1 MDTYNNEIF
10 TRIVKAGRRTYFL
23 DVRSTKN
30 TNELYIT
37 ITEKKRTENDSE
49 KFKIFLYK
57 EDFDKFLAA
66 LNESVHYAKVND
78 KSNGQA
84 RKELFTNAG

>member
-1 MDTYNNEIF
+1 
-10 TRIVKAGRRTYFL
+10 VKAGRRTYFV

-57 EDFDKFLAA
+57 EDFDKFSAA
-66 LNESVHYAKVND
+66 LNETIRYAKVND

-84 RKELFTNAG
+84 RIESLVNIG